1 MIGHHLE
8 YAAVSWSP
16 GQLRKR
22 RCWRVQR
29 RALRIVSNLRGKTYE
44 ARLGEAGL
52 TSLEDRRV
60 RGGQITTFRIMTGKC
75 KVDPGQF
82 FDFMVWGRVPWGG
95 DRSVQH
101 QGWVTGWTSGRHSF
115 IRRVVNTW
123 NSLLGF
129 KTGYDEWVSRG
140 RLGAWWRE
148 NGRRPEQHP
157 TKIVMEISYITKREH
172 LGEIEG
178 LQENISPQPPGE
190 RAVFPSNFILNK
202 WHSVDC
208 YKIQPYIHQFSNNLD
223 PNTLLE
229 EAKQVDFLI
238 PSLRSDLLRELDEQV
253 YLVNSFIISVVIGG
267 IDTVTASILDLATK
281 FRLICYP
288 RKNLRQ
294 AIWEKIHSK
303 PCFCIK

>member
-1 MIGHHLE
+1 
-8 YAAVSWSP
+8 
-16 GQLRKR
+16 
-22 RCWRVQR
+22 
-29 RALRIVSNLRGKTYE
+29 
-44 ARLGEAGL
+44 
-52 TSLEDRRV
+52 
-60 RGGQITTFRIMTGKC
+60 
-75 KVDPGQF
+75 
-82 FDFMVWGRVPWGG
+82 
-95 DRSVQH
+95 
-101 QGWVTGWTSGRHSF
+101 
-115 IRRVVNTW
+115 
-123 NSLLGF
+123 
-129 KTGYDEWVSRG
+129 
-140 RLGAWWRE
+140 
-148 NGRRPEQHP
+148 
-157 TKIVMEISYITKREH
+157 MEISYITKREH

-288 RKNLRQ
+288 RKDNLRQ
-294 AIWEKIHSK
+294 AI
-303 PCFCIK
+303 